1 MRVFVFM
8 PYLYSSFL
16 LYRSDYHLIR
26 VCMLMAVVPGIQI
39 SSGVVPEISTWDKS
53 VEKLSISS
61 STGSASEAATQGI
74 SNSIIIII
82 IISSSSIIISIIII
96 SSIII
101 LIISSSSLPGHHSR
115 GPRTD
120 SHFSDLVD
128 SQMIPWCRTWWGG
141 WRRWPGKARWGKKVK
156 TSCCRLLVA
165 YFLPT
170 RRGMFFWL
178 GC

>member
-1 MRVFVFM
+1 MRVCVFM

-61 STGSASEAATQGI
+61 STGSATQGI
-74 SNSIIIII
+74 SSIIII
-82 IISSSSIIISIIII
+82 SSSIIISII
-96 SSIII
+96 
-101 LIISSSSLPGHHSR
+101 IISSSSLPGHHSR